1 MRTSWWRRIAALGC
15 VVLGTAALTPAPAQ
29 AALGPAS
36 PIGIQLYGRD
46 SSNRTVMVGS
56 AVGSLAF
63 DNSNTWYRL
72 SVTVCRQ
79 GSYSFPNF
87 RVLVNGA
94 NQYLYV
100 NENNARPEACTGY
113 AGYPANGT
121 LDGDFSYAGTIYN
134 ITLCLQGVLFGMPA
148 QFPERCVTY
157 DNPFS

>member
-1 MRTSWWRRIAALGC
+1 MRTTWWRRIAALGC
-15 VVLGTAALTPAPAQ
+15 VVLGTTAVAAAPAQ
-29 AALGPAS
+29 ATLSPAS
-36 PIGIQLYGRD
+36 PISIQLSGRD
-46 SSNRTVMVGS
+46 SGNNTVLVGS

-63 DNSNTWYRL
+63 DDSNTWYRL

-100 NENNARPEACTGY
+100 NENNARPEVCAGY
-113 AGYPANGT
+113 PGYPANGT
-121 LDGDFSYAGTIYN
+121 LDGDFPYGGTIYN
-134 ITLCLQGVLFGMPA
+134 ITVCLQGVLFTYPA
-148 QFPERCVTY
+148 KFPERCVTY